1 MKQLWIALLAMVLL
15 FAAVLPTAAYEYD
28 EYYDET
34 YEYYDE
40 SETTEEAMPIW
51 QKVLIALG
59 VGLAIGLVTVL
70 VLRSQ
75 LKSVKRQRAAANYIR
90 PNSMVVTHSA
100 DLYLYSTVTKVALP
114 KNDTK

>member
-1 MKQLWIALLAMVLL
+1 MKQLWIVFLAMLLL

-28 EYYDET
+28 EYYDEGYET
-34 YEYYDE
+34 YDDAE
-40 SETTEEAMPIW
+40 SVEETMPIW

-59 VGLAIGLVTVL
+59 VGLAIGLITVL

-75 LKSVKRQRAAANYIR
+75 LKSVKMQHAAANYIR
-90 PNSMVVTHSA
+90 PDSMVVTHSA

-114 KNDTK
+114 KNDSK